1 MKRSFLLPVTA
12 LFFLLWSTT
21 LAQTG
26 VTAEAIIRAN
36 LRATTSTD
44 APLLGEITAGTAY
57 PVIGRS
63 ALYPWYLLADSV
75 TLQPK
80 GWVFAELV
88 TVRGDVNNVPFS
100 DVVVNNNT
108 AVVVSTATMQPG
120 LPTPTPNIV
129 TTPTPMVVAASGV
142 MGTIQ
147 GEVNIRYGPG
157 TQYPRV
163 GVGQAGQIFEVTAYH
178 TQFPWVQIRF
188 PQSPGGLAWVAQDLL
203 VIQGDIFT
211 LPAINDSL
219 SNLPTLTPTPA
230 VISGSI
236 RPNETEVPLSPEF
249 ALLGNRLWQ
258 IMLDAR
264 FDLATN
270 RFGAFFVMDLQTGEA
285 FSVGS
290 DIAFSGTSVNKIAIL
305 ARLYGSLAAPPN
317 GDLATDIANTMIC
330 SENAATNRLLNQIGN
345 GDEFGGAEEVTRFL
359 NAMGFTHSFITYP
372 YQVDPAKPPVPTRP
386 IPIPITGANQSKA
399 NPDLS
404 NQLTVDEMGW
414 LLANIYE
421 CGYGEGGAL
430 LQLFPGQFEPRE
442 CRQMLH
448 VMSNNNVDAL
458 LKAGVPAETR
468 VAHKH
473 GWIADTHSNAAV
485 FFTPG
490 GNYVIVMMMFQP
502 TWLNFEESLPI
513 IAEVSRNVY
522 NYYNPEAPMLEIR
535 EGFIPEAP
543 DCNFAGTPL
552 ITDLR
557 QPVWNQ

>member
-1 MKRSFLLPVTA
+1 MRRSFLLPLSA
-12 LFFLLWSTT
+12 LFLLLWSTT

-44 APLLGEITAGTAY
+44 APLVGEIVSGTTY

-63 ALYPWYLLADSV
+63 ERFPWLLLADPV
-75 TLQPK
+75 TLQPI

-88 TVRGDVNNVPFS
+88 TVRGDISIVPFS
-100 DVVVNNNT
+100 DVVIGSGTT
-108 AVVVSTATMQPG
+108 ALLPAAVQPNV
-120 LPTPTPNIV
+120 PTPTTSAV
-129 TTPTPMVVAASGV
+129 AAAATPPAVAASGV
-142 MGTIQ
+142 SGTVQ

-157 TQYPRV
+157 TDYPRV
-163 GVGQAGQIFEVTAYH
+163 GVAQAGQVYEVTAYH

-188 PQSPGGLAWVAQDLL
+188 PDAPGGLAWIAQDLL
-203 VIQGDIFT
+203 VIQGDIYT
-211 LPAINDSL
+211 LPPVSDTL
-219 SNLPTLTPTPA
+219 LNLPTLTPTPA
-230 VISGSI
+230 VVSGSI
-236 RPNETEVPLSPEF
+236 RPNSTEVPLSPEF
-249 ALLGNRLWQ
+249 AALGNQLWQ
-258 IMLDAR
+258 RMLDGG

-270 RFGAFFVMDLQTGEA
+270 RFGALFVMDLQTGEA

-305 ARLYGSLAAPPN
+305 ARLYASLEDPPN
-317 GDLATDIANTMIC
+317 GELATDIANTMIC
-330 SENAATNRLLNQIGN
+330 SENAATNRLLSLIGN
-345 GDEFGGAEEVTRFL
+345 GDEFLGAEEVTRFL
-359 NAMGFTHSFITYP
+359 NVLGFTHSFITYP
-372 YQVDPAKPPVPTRP
+372 YLVDPARPPTPNRP

-414 LLANIYE
+414 LLASIYE
-421 CGYGEGGAL
+421 CAYGDGGPL
-430 LQLFPGQFEPRE
+430 LQTFPGSYEARE

-473 GWIADTHSNAAV
+473 GWIPDTHSNAAI

-490 GNYVIVMMMFQP
+490 GNYIIVIMMFQP
-502 TWLNFEESLPI
+502 TWLDYGESLPV
-513 IAEVSRNVY
+513 IAEISRMVY
-522 NYYNPEAPMLEIR
+522 NFYNPEAPLAAIR
-535 EGFIPEAP
+535 EGFIPEATT
-543 DCNFAGTPL
+543 CNFAGTPL
-552 ITDLR
+552 IADLR
-557 QPVWNQ
+557 QPVWDQ